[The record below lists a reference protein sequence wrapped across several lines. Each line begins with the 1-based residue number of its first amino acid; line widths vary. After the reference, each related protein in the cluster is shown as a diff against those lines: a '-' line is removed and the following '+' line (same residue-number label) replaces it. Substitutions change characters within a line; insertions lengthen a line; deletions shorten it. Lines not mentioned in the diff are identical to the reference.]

1 MNLKIDWSLY
11 LVTDR
16 QLSLGRSIIDVVE
29 SAVAG
34 GVSVV
39 QLREKD
45 ISTREFVEL
54 GKILLKILKPQ
65 NIPLIINDRLDVT
78 LAIGA
83 DGLHIGQSDLH
94 YHDARKILGEK
105 FLLGLSVE
113 TTEQVQEALHWN
125 LSYIALSP
133 LFSTPTKTDTAPPWG
148 LKGLKEIRPRIHCPL
163 IAIGGI
169 HPHNSKEILEAGADG
184 LAIVSAICSAPS
196 PKEASAQFRKII
208 NETRKKECP

>member
-1 MNLKIDWSLY
+1 MNKPIDWSLY

-16 QLSLGRSIIDVVE
+16 ELCMGRSLVEVVE
-29 SAVAG
+29 ASVQG

-54 GKILLKILKPQ
+54 GKILLKILRPK
-65 NIPLIINDRLDVT
+65 NVPLIINDRLDVT

-94 YHDARKILGEK
+94 YHDARKLLGEK

-113 TTEQVQEALHWN
+113 NREQVNEAKNWD
-125 LSYIALSP
+125 LSYMALSP

-148 LKGLKEIRPRIHCPL
+148 LEGLKEIRKEISCPL
-163 IAIGGI
+163 VVIGGI
-169 HPHNSKEILEAGADG
+169 NMKNANEVIDAGADS

-196 PKEASAQFRKII
+196 PYEASKEFRSVFNK
-208 NETRKKECP
+208 RKSL

>member
-1 MNLKIDWSLY
+1 MMNKNIDWSLY

-16 QLSLGRSIIDVVE
+16 ELCMGRSLVEVVE
-29 SAVAG
+29 ASVQG

-45 ISTREFVEL
+45 ISTRDFVEL
-54 GKILLKILKPQ
+54 GKTLLKILRPK
-65 NIPLIINDRLDVT
+65 NVPLIINDRLDVT

-94 YHDARKILGEK
+94 YHDARKLLGEK

-113 TTEQVQEALHWN
+113 NREQVKEAKDWD
-125 LSYIALSP
+125 LSYMALSP

-148 LKGLKEIRPRIHCPL
+148 LEGLKEIRKEIECPL
-163 IAIGGI
+163 VVIGGI
-169 HPHNSKEILEAGADG
+169 NMKNAREVINAGADS

-196 PKEASAQFRKII
+196 PYEASKEFRSVFK
-208 NETRKKECP
+208 ERKSL

>member
-1 MNLKIDWSLY
+1 MNKPIDWSLY

-16 QLSLGRSIIDVVE
+16 ELCMGRSLVEVVE
-29 SAVAG
+29 ASVQG

-54 GKILLKILKPQ
+54 GKTLLKILRPK
-65 NIPLIINDRLDVT
+65 NVPLIINDRLDVT

-94 YHDARKILGEK
+94 YHDARKLLGEK

-113 TTEQVQEALHWN
+113 NREQVHEAKDWD
-125 LSYIALSP
+125 LSYMALSP

-148 LKGLKEIRPRIHCPL
+148 LEGLKEIRKEISCPL
-163 IAIGGI
+163 VVIGGI
-169 HPHNSKEILEAGADG
+169 NMKNASEVINAGADS

-196 PKEASAQFRKII
+196 PYEASKEFRSVFNKRISL
-208 NETRKKECP
+208 

>member
-1 MNLKIDWSLY
+1 MNSPIDWSLY

-54 GKILLKILKPQ
+54 GQILLKILKPQ

-83 DGLHIGQSDLH
+83 DGLHIGQSDMH
-94 YHDARKILGEK
+94 YCDARNILGEK

-113 TTEQVQEALHWN
+113 NSEQVQEALHWN
-125 LSYIALSP
+125 LSYMALSP
-133 LFSTPTKTDTAPPWG
+133 LFSTSTKTDTSPPWG
-148 LKGLKEIRPRIHCPL
+148 LEGLKEMRPRIHCPL
-163 IAIGGI
+163 VVIGGI
-169 HPHNSKEILEAGADG
+169 HPHNSKEILAAGADG
-184 LAIVSAICSAPS
+184 LAVVSAICSAPS
-196 PKEASAQFRKII
+196 PKEASAKFRKII
-208 NETRKKECP
+208 HETKKKTCP